1 SRRSCRLLLRPA
13 PQLLGQVSFLQAVV
27 VNDGGGV
34 VDTVR
39 LSWLPTAEGV
49 LSCHVISSEDPGSLQ
64 RLSSTAKV
72 SCPITNSK
80 PEDIRYSS
88 IGERYLHNPTVEL
101 GEVDLTD
108 ILRAEEGISSLF
120 PDRPTLLVP
129 YRTGE
134 ETDEPAGR
142 KPNVGTTPRTLY
154 CLRWTGPHPSTR
166 HY

>member
-1 SRRSCRLLLRPA
+1 MSSVVRIQAAFRGYRQRR
-13 PQLLGQVSFLQAVV
+13 
-27 VNDGGGV
+27 
-34 VDTVR
+34 
-39 LSWLPTAEGV
+39 
-49 LSCHVISSEDPGSLQ
+49 
-64 RLSSTAKV
+64 
-72 SCPITNSK
+72 
-80 PEDIRYSS
+80 RYSS

-142 KPNVGTTPRTLY
+142 KPNDPTRQHDTTEEEDNSYPLM
-154 CLRWTGPHPSTR
+154 
-166 HY
+166 